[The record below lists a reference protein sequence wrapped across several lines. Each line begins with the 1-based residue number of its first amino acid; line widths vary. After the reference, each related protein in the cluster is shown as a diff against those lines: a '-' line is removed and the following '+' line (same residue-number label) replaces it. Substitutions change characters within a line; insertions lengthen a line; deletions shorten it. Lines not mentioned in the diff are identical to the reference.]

1 LARHF
6 PTLSPSERRKQ
17 ALAPSALGTQD
28 LRETYQA
35 YFDDVLKGPAKTLAD
50 KTKTPVRGSELLG
63 VIGDPQV
70 ARATAD
76 ALFRDDPRAM
86 IPLIQEAINAT
97 LPEYARREPDGK
109 FGSGTLSSLQY
120 LSQDKNRKR
129 KYLDSLSDFRNRQ
142 NKDPGDRDRHD
153 YFRFRD

>member
-1 LARHF
+1 M
-6 PTLSPSERRKQ
+6 
-17 ALAPSALGTQD
+17 
-28 LRETYQA
+28 
-35 YFDDVLKGPAKTLAD
+35 
-50 KTKTPVRGSELLG
+50 LG

-120 LSQDKNRKR
+120 LSQDKNEK
-129 KYLDSLSDFRNRQ
+129 KYLDSLQIFVIDKIKTQETGIDMIILDLETNLLPS
-142 NKDPGDRDRHD
+142 
-153 YFRFRD
+153 